1 MELKVY
7 NWEYFERWK
16 VWYIVFSLVILLVI
30 VISVLS
36 KNIVWWVL
44 VLLFA
49 GGYIY
54 YLTKINDTV
63 VMKIWANAFQIDK
76 VAFPWNSLSWFVLEY
91 HTQKQQIHNIVI
103 IDNKNVARIYT
114 INDTDE
120 NLENFVN
127 QLSEFLPILDRY
139 EQTNFEK
146 FIRKIKL

>member
-7 NWEYFERWK
+7 NWEYFERWR

-103 IDNKNVARIYT
+103 IDNKNISRIYT

-139 EQTNFEK
+139 DQTNFEK
-146 FIRKIKL
+146 FIRKV

>member
-103 IDNKNVARIYT
+103 IDNKNISRIYT

>member
-7 NWEYFERWK
+7 NWEYFERWR

-63 VMKIWANAFQIDK
+63 VMKIWTNAFQIDK